1 MPGMVMTNMHP
12 KVAVLYARS
21 EDTPWQEN
29 IDDLTIDTVLLSL
42 PGEGGHAVF
51 RFTGIDDALLRT
63 LAEFD
68 LVFNLCYGFGQLD
81 QVDVAEWLFHGERPH
96 TGSNPASMRLAQDK
110 QKLPMLASSVGVLTP
125 PLLEPSEPLIDDLIY
140 VRKPRYGSC
149 HRGVIVA
156 TGARLSESL
165 LHSDAEHIL
174 QPYIEGRE
182 FSVAVIPGVGGK
194 GRECLPPVELKPDD
208 GNPVFV
214 PGRGPGRTIREFQP
228 ALSTRQRERLMH
240 DALALH
246 FRMGLGAMSRTD
258 FRMDAQGVV
267 YALDVNA
274 LPNLH
279 PTKSL
284 MPAICLH
291 AGIDIPEL
299 LDRIV
304 SFCLRPAS
312 KSLAK

>member
-1 MPGMVMTNMHP
+1 MAMSILHA
-12 KVAVLYARS
+12 KVAVLFARS

-29 IDDLTIDTVLLSL
+29 IDDLTIDTVLESL

-51 RFTGIDDALLRT
+51 RFTGIDDALLRA
-63 LAEFD
+63 LEEFD

-81 QVDVAEWLFHGERPH
+81 QVDVAEWLSRGGCKH

-125 PLLEPSEPLIDDLIY
+125 RLLEPAEPLAEESIY

-156 TGARLSESL
+156 TGERLAESKL
-165 LHSDAEHIL
+165 TSDADHIL

-182 FSVAVIPGVGGK
+182 FSVSVIPGVGGK

-214 PGRGPGRTIREFQP
+214 PGRGPGRTIRDFQP

-246 FRMGLGAMSRTD
+246 FGMGLGAMSRTD

-274 LPNLH
+274 LPNMH

-284 MPAICLH
+284 MPAICRH
-291 AGIDIPEL
+291 AGIDMPEL
-299 LDRIV
+299 LDRVV
-304 SFCLRPAS
+304 SFCLRQVS
-312 KSLAK
+312 KSLSD